1 MDEQHSAAGVHIG
14 PGVQRGRAAG
24 FAIVT
29 AAYLSAL
36 AAAVVAGAIVGT
48 ERPLVTL
55 AVADLV
61 GTVVI
66 FIWSRAVN
74 NSSMYDAYW
83 SVVPPA
89 AAVFFVAVANDG
101 VPELRQWLVLAVV
114 WFWAIRLTANWARG
128 WPGLHHEDWRYVEA
142 RNRPGYWVSSFAG
155 FHLFPTIVVYLA
167 MLPLY
172 PALTT
177 GTLGIGVLD
186 VVAVVVAGGSVII
199 EWVSDEQMRA
209 FARTKT
215 PGEVCRRGLWSWSR
229 HPNYLGEMGFWW
241 GLWLF
246 ALAADAAWWWTVIG
260 PVAITVMFMAASIPM
275 MEKRSLAN
283 RAAYA
288 TYAAEVS
295 LIIPRPPRVR

>member
-1 MDEQHSAAGVHIG
+1 MGGHESDSGVHIG
-14 PGVQRGRAAG
+14 PRTQQSRATG
-24 FAIVT
+24 FIVVT
-29 AAYLSAL
+29 LAYLTAF
-36 AAAVVAGAIVGT
+36 AAAIGAGALVGT
-48 ERPLVTL
+48 GNPLVTL

-61 GTVVI
+61 GTIVI
-66 FIWSRAVN
+66 FIWSRATN

-89 AAVFFVAVANDG
+89 AAVFFVVVADGG

-142 RNRPGYWVSSFAG
+142 RNRPGYWASSFAG

-177 GTLGIGVLD
+177 GTAAIGVLD
-186 VVAVVVAGGSVII
+186 IVAVVVAGGSVVL

-209 FARTKT
+209 FARTKQ

-246 ALAADAAWWWTVIG
+246 ALAADPAWWWTVIG
-260 PVAITVMFMAASIPM
+260 PIAISAMFMAASIPM

-283 RAAYA
+283 RSAYA
-288 TYAAEVS
+288 AYAAEVS
-295 LIIPRPPRVR
+295 LILPRPPRRA